1 MSGWNFAGCRHLN
14 LDREGTALDSLLS
27 HSITHRIALGARAG
41 QKAFTLRSLPG
52 TPLPEPQKSFLAKSA
67 SARSSSVIVEGLGM
81 VRLPV
86 PGRGRRQRGLAGSR
100 TRALTRLFARSPW
113 SSRGNIIGTATVC
126 VACRRC

>member
-81 VRLPV
+81 VRLPGAQAV
-86 PGRGRRQRGLAGSR
+86 RGRAGAGKAAP
-100 TRALTRLFARSPW
+100 RA
-113 SSRGNIIGTATVC
+113 
-126 VACRRC
+126 